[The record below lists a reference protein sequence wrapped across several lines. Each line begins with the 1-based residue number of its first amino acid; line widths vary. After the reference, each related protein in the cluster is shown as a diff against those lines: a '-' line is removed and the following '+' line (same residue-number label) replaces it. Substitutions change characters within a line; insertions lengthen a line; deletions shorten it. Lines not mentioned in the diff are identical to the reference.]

1 MREYSLKKNLEEQPN
16 KIDPQKPEVIFGLL
30 VLPRLLAWQKTCCS
44 KSEFG
49 GERRTEK
56 KKKKKKKK
64 KKREICARE
73 GDRRHTFFLLLK

>member
-49 GERRTEK
+49 PLCK
-56 KKKKKKKK
+56 KKKKKKKEK
-64 KKREICARE
+64 KKRERSVHVKEIGE
-73 GDRRHTFFLLLK
+73 THLFYY